1 MATNQSPLRGTPNMS
16 PTAALQA
23 RLKALSATIGQIQPL
38 IDQLRNFTPTE
49 NGDEARLELGAEIHA
64 GLKDA
69 EDGLELLRI
78 EVEALDSSSDNRR
91 RQSVATGEKE
101 AEKERVVTM
110 AGRLAEDLRKCVA
123 PCVV

>member
-1 MATNQSPLRGTPNMS
+1 M
-16 PTAALQA
+16 
-23 RLKALSATIGQIQPL
+23 

-78 EVEALDSSSDNRR
+78 EVEALDLSSDTRR

-110 AGRLAEDLRKCVA
+110 AARLAEDLKKYAA
-123 PCVV
+123 PCLLD

>member
-1 MATNQSPLRGTPNMS
+1 
-16 PTAALQA
+16 
-23 RLKALSATIGQIQPL
+23 LKALSVTIGQIQPL
-38 IDQLRNFTPTE
+38 IDQLRKFTPDE
-49 NGDEARLELGAEIHA
+49 NGDETRLELGAEIHA

-78 EVEALDSSSDNRR
+78 EVEALDSSSDTRR

-110 AGRLAEDLRKCVA
+110 AGRLAEDLKRCVA
-123 PCVV
+123 PYII